1 MRKGVLKNTVTAAS
15 NQKGEQ
21 AMSNSPSMRPADAA
35 LDIRP
40 ITPAVGAEIH
50 GVRLSGDLP
59 AETVTTIRDAL
70 LRHRVV
76 FFRDQGHL
84 DEATHQAFA
93 RLLGPLVPHP
103 TLPPVAGTE
112 VVHDIDGENGR
123 ASQWHTD
130 MTFVPAFPLFS
141 VLRGVVIPPVG
152 GDTVWANTVAAYA
165 TLPPVLRGLADQLW
179 ALHANAYDYAATRPN
194 ATARQVQRYETV
206 FKSTIYETEHPVVQV
221 HPLTGERAII
231 LGYFV
236 RKLLGVSS
244 ADSGHLFAMLQ
255 DHVTRLENTVR
266 WRWQAGDVVI
276 WDNRVTQHKA
286 IDDYGNQPRIVRR
299 VTIDGPVSV
308 GIDGR
313 HGKRR
318 NSDAQV
324 SAAA

>member
-1 MRKGVLKNTVTAAS
+1 MPIYS
-15 NQKGEQ
+15 
-21 AMSNSPSMRPADAA
+21 RPADAA
-35 LDIRP
+35 LDVHP
-40 ITPAVGAEIH
+40 ITPTIGAEIH

-59 AETVTTIRDAL
+59 AATVTAIRDAL

-76 FFRDQGHL
+76 FFRGQGHL
-84 DEATHQAFA
+84 DEAEHQAFA

-103 TLPPVAGTE
+103 TVPSVAGTE
-112 VVHDIDGENGR
+112 AVLDIDGENSR
-123 ASQWHTD
+123 ASRWHTD
-130 MTFVPAFPLFS
+130 VTFVPAFPQFS

-179 ALHANAYDYAATRPN
+179 ALHANAYDYAAMRPN

-236 RKLLGVSS
+236 RRLLGVSS
-244 ADSGHLFAMLQ
+244 TDSAHLFAMLQ

-266 WRWQAGDVVI
+266 WRWSTGDVVI
-276 WDNRVTQHKA
+276 WDNRATQHKA
-286 IDDYGNQPRIVRR
+286 IDDYDDQPRIVRR
-299 VTIDGPVSV
+299 VTIDGPISV

-318 NSDAQV
+318 NGDARV
-324 SAAA
+324 AAVA

>member
-1 MRKGVLKNTVTAAS
+1 MNKSSPAAS
-15 NQKGEQ
+15 
-21 AMSNSPSMRPADAA
+21 SHHTTDIA
-35 LDIRP
+35 LDVRP
-40 ITPAVGAEIH
+40 ITPAIGAEIH

-59 AETVTTIRDAL
+59 DETVTAIRDAL

-76 FFRDQGHL
+76 FFRGQGHL
-84 DEATHQAFA
+84 DEAGHQGFA
-93 RLLGPLVPHP
+93 RLLGPLVAHP
-103 TLPPVAGTE
+103 TIPPVAGTE
-112 VVHDIDGENGR
+112 AVLDIDGENAR

-152 GDTVWANTVAAYA
+152 GDTVWANTVVAYE

-179 ALHANAYDYAATRPN
+179 ALHSNVYDYGATRPN

-206 FKSTIYETEHPVVQV
+206 FKSTIYETEHPVAQF

-244 ADSGHLFAMLQ
+244 ADSAHLFAMLQ
-255 DHVTRLENTVR
+255 DHVTRLENMVR
-266 WRWQAGDVVI
+266 WRWSVGDVVI
-276 WDNRVTQHKA
+276 WDNRATQHKA
-286 IDDYGNQPRIVRR
+286 IDDYGHEPRIVRR

-308 GIDGR
+308 GVDGR
-313 HGKRR
+313 HGTRR
-318 NSDAQV
+318 GGPIQV
-324 SAAA
+324 TAAE

>member
-1 MRKGVLKNTVTAAS
+1 
-15 NQKGEQ
+15 
-21 AMSNSPSMRPADAA
+21 MSKSSSATTSSPEAHAA
-35 LDIRP
+35 LDIYP
-40 ITPAVGAEIH
+40 VTPAIGAEIR

-59 AETVTTIRDAL
+59 AATVTAIRDAL

-76 FFRDQGHL
+76 FFRGQGHL
-84 DEATHQAFA
+84 DDAGHQAFA
-93 RLLGPLVPHP
+93 RLLGPIVPHP
-103 TLPPVAGTE
+103 TVPSVAGTE
-112 VVHDIDGENGR
+112 AVLDIDAENVR

-130 MTFVPAFPLFS
+130 VTFVEAFPLFS

-165 TLPPVLRGLADQLW
+165 TLPPLLRGLADQLW
-179 ALHANAYDYAATRPN
+179 ALHANAYDYGATRPN

-206 FKSTIYETEHPVVQV
+206 FKSTVFETEHPVVQV
-221 HPLTGERAII
+221 HPLTGERAIV

-255 DHVTRLENTVR
+255 DHVTRLENMVR
-266 WRWQAGDVVI
+266 WRWSAGDVVI
-276 WDNRVTQHKA
+276 WDNRATQHKA
-286 IDDYGNQPRIVRR
+286 IDDYGDQPRIVRR

-318 NSDAQV
+318 NNDAQV
-324 SAAA
+324 AAAA